1 MFRYYLKI
9 FWNKNSPNKFNGS
22 ILFPFIGTILSTIS
36 IIVIYCI
43 MNSMESYI
51 KQAIVSIDGESSIY
65 VLDCN
70 YKDCDNQVK
79 NIQKYLDSK
88 HIESQIVVNRIALL
102 KFYNQS
108 KIVNVVGL
116 KDLNFLENFFEISI
130 NRNDFEKGVLIG
142 QDLFEELGRPAK
154 EDSLLILAP
163 LDAAPFVNG
172 EFFQVLDQN
181 IEFENPNSI
190 MDISSEYIFI
200 DYYKALNIFSLA
212 RPQINIDTQ
221 LDSSTINYI
230 KQNIENILYEDWRDK
245 KPLFFKAIKLEKLLY
260 SGFGLII
267 ALIVAFNIYG
277 LVNLIIYRKKNQLSL
292 MLYLGATKKQIK
304 SIFHCNI
311 LGLGFLGTLIG
322 SIISVLIIESNFL
335 VNKGFLPMLKEISI
349 YYPIIFFSII
359 FNLLTLYFSS
369 KISISK
375 NIKNIGVL
383 KSNAIES

>member
-36 IIVIYCI
+36 IIVIYCV
-43 MNSMESYI
+43 MNSMEDYI

-65 VLDCN
+65 ALDCN

-88 HIESQIVVNRIALL
+88 HIENQIVVNRMALI

-108 KIVNVVGL
+108 KIVNVVGV
-116 KDLNFLENFFEISI
+116 KDLKFLENFFEISI
-130 NRNDFEKGVLIG
+130 NKNDFEKGVLIG
-142 QDLFEELGRPAK
+142 QDLFKELGSPAK

-200 DYYKALNIFSLA
+200 DYYKALDMFSLA

-245 KPLFFKAIKLEKLLY
+245 KPLFFNAIKLEKLLY

-277 LVNLIIYRKKNQLSL
+277 LVNLIIYRKKSQLSL

-304 SIFHCNI
+304 SIFHYNI
-311 LGLGFLGTLIG
+311 LGFGFLGTLIG

-349 YYPIIFFSII
+349 YYPIIFFSIT
-359 FNLLTLYFSS
+359 FNFLTLYFSS

-383 KSNAIES
+383 KSNAIEG